1 MALNDE
7 TKRFIG
13 KQIGKL
19 SITQDG
25 IGAQK
30 RREGNIV
37 NVFIGLGG
45 AGTKTVDMLAKKC
58 KTSFREL
65 NRTFFYAVDDA
76 RTSLEGLENIDAN
89 NKIDIYDS
97 NSVGFP
103 ALHAPWIDSW
113 KSKEFP
119 PADLTHN
126 GAGQVR
132 QKGRMF
138 LAGKYQAL
146 YAAMT
151 TAAAAAGKAKVPGSP
166 IEVIF
171 VIGTGGGT
179 GSGTFIDMA
188 YIVREAF
195 SNNLPA
201 NSFEMS
207 AYLYTSDVYYQ
218 LPPFSTDPLATS
230 NKRSINANCIAA
242 LKENNAFID
251 TKSFPIEYHFEE
263 PNGTHR
269 SRESIFTS
277 CTIVQGYRGGIST
290 ELEEIQ
296 NNLANF
302 LSYSICDVAIK
313 KGNQSKQ
320 LGKEIKDNA
329 NHTMSTYLGSHKNEP
344 CDLKY
349 SYSAVGFCEMPM
361 YVNEIKTICANELT
375 QALLNYFDT
384 EPTAKESESV
394 TLRALYGGAIY
405 DKTFFPFVGTK
416 LSPNFEKIAS
426 TVICYTIYSIIT
438 WNNFENNFLCHN
450 SEQIKKCNYTA
461 KANDFVFQMTHR
473 GFFSKGF
480 YNYVQNVITQ
490 ISNIIDGTT
499 ENKADENSIFKI
511 HGPFYCLRMYKD
523 IVDFISSLISEQARS
538 ESSYRNYEKIKE
550 ITAKLDSISRKLVK
564 TKKDI
569 KEYNNYLTEYIVRSA
584 IEKDIFYKGPSGD
597 SGFIGALESLKNS
610 VTEHNNEVFEVYT
623 CIFNDLLNV
632 LRDDNSAIIE
642 TSRTNNAGGIVFSVS
657 PIDMEGFTNHTSNLY
672 GLIHESLALD
682 NIKEFA
688 DKIIGDMFTNK
699 ETWLSVNNE
708 ALFGADK
715 HLIGW
720 FNDRFKIFTK
730 DIVQKF
736 IVTEYNPDMDDDK
749 KRTLFSKENVTWS
762 NYQSELKVAAEK
774 IVEELDKNGGLL
786 AESHNY
792 ANLSNLNNFSSDE
805 IYVLLSSTPAL
816 TQEIK
821 TLLTGKGKNY
831 GETSNGTEIAK
842 ITQKFNL
849 PLYSFRGI
857 IESQNDYISIA
868 NTGLKGLHIN
878 EVEDDWTKFPAVVPN
893 SVFEHAHLNLLSEE
907 LEIYSDVKEDVL
919 NAIKKGC
926 LAYDSDN
933 EKYLLKYAVETITG
947 NPAVKLNTYAQ
958 KAIRDHVEKTYSSL
972 DLTLPADFNG
982 DVDKYYKDLLES
994 AITNCADLL
1003 DIVVGSVNNIGSHDY
1018 KYYTENGLSDYQLLW
1033 PAAGSVVPAPTDV
1046 NDPKSTPNDD
1056 TYKLVR
1062 NQMQIWTNLKR
1073 SSKFCD
1079 TIKDYFETVKS
1090 EVIEKYR
1097 SEIIPDMIDKHIN
1110 MQNEIIGSQQLS
1122 YTDDFIKAIGYGVLE
1137 ITKNNLN
1144 TILTLKSG
1152 INKIEIAKI
1161 NNLTISSIE
1170 KTYWL
1175 YEVFCIFAEKCRKNP
1190 KTLDTLREA
1199 LNNTLSSADTALIEK
1214 CDQTLRSA
1222 LFSDIPSLIAQYDM
1236 IGFADKVNAEINN
1249 PVNNVGS
1256 NVPEFGKMKYI
1267 STTEFV
1273 KNNIATNTAVQI
1285 LTTYMNFGSTINNI
1299 LSRNV
1304 G

>member
-113 KSKEFP
+113 KSQEFP

-138 LAGKYQAL
+138 LAGKYQTL
-146 YAAMT
+146 YAVMT
-151 TAAAAAGKAKVPGSP
+151 TAAAAAGKARVSGSP
-166 IEVIF
+166 IEVTF

-207 AYLYTSDVYYQ
+207 AYLYTSDVYYL
-218 LPPFSTDPLATS
+218 LPPFSTDPMAVS
-230 NKRSINANCIAA
+230 NKKSINANCIAA

-302 LSYSICDVAIK
+302 LSYSICDVAIIK
-313 KGNQSKQ
+313 NNQSKQ

-329 NHTMSTYLGSHKNEP
+329 NHTTEMYLSSHTNEP

-384 EPTAKESESV
+384 EPTPQETMNVAG
-394 TLRALYGGAIY
+394 RALYGGAEKNPSFIQR
-405 DKTFFPFVGTK
+405 
-416 LSPNFEKIAS
+416 NFGFENIAS
-426 TVICYTIYSIIT
+426 AVVYYAILSTIKFDTFSTNY
-438 WNNFENNFLCHN
+438 LCHN
-450 SEQIKKCNYTA
+450 SDQVKKCNYTA
-461 KANDFVFQMTHR
+461 KAIDFVSQMTR
-473 GFFSKGF
+473 NGLFNKAF
-480 YNYVQNVITQ
+480 YNYNQNVINL
-490 ISNIIDGTT
+490 IANIIDGRT
-499 ENKADENSIFKI
+499 EGSIDNNSMFAI
-511 HGPFYCLRMYKD
+511 HGPFYCLRMYKG
-523 IVDFISSLISEQARS
+523 IVDILSILTSDQERN
-538 ESSYRNYEKIKE
+538 ESSYRNYERIKI
-550 ITAKLDSISRKLVK
+550 ITTKLDSISHKLVK

-569 KEYNNYLTEYIVRSA
+569 EEYNNYLTEYIIRYA
-584 IEKDIFYKGPSGD
+584 IKEEIFCNGSSGN
-597 SGFIGALESLKNS
+597 SGFIGTLGSLKNS
-610 VTEHNNEVFEVYT
+610 ITEHNNEVFEIYT
-623 CIFNDLLNV
+623 CIFNNLLNV

-657 PIDMEGFTNHTSNLY
+657 PIDMEGFTNHTSDLY
-672 GLIHESLALD
+672 GLIHNSLALG

-688 DKIIGDMFTNK
+688 DKIIEDMCTNK
-699 ETWLSVNNE
+699 DTWLSVNNE

-715 HLIGW
+715 RLIAQ
-720 FNDRFKIFTK
+720 FNDRFTAFANDT
-730 DIVQKF
+730 VQKF
-736 IVTEYNPDMDDDK
+736 IVTEYNPDMDDAK
-749 KRTLFSKENVTWS
+749 KAALFSDVQVAWS
-762 NYQSELKVAAEK
+762 NYQSELNVAARNILEK
-774 IVEELDKNGGLL
+774 LDRNGGLL

-792 ANLSNLNNFSSDE
+792 SNLSNLNNFGSDE
-805 IYVLLSSTPAL
+805 IYVLLGSTPDLNNEIIAL
-816 TQEIK
+816 
-821 TLLTGKGKNY
+821 LGGKNY
-831 GETSNGTEIAK
+831 GITYNGTEIAK

-849 PLYSFRGI
+849 PLYTFRGI

-868 NTGLKGLHIN
+868 NTDLRGLHIN

-907 LEIYSDVKEDVL
+907 LEIYSYVKEDVL

-982 DVDKYYKDLLES
+982 DVDKYYEDLLES

-1033 PAAGSVVPAPTDV
+1033 PAAGSVVPAPSDV

-1299 LSRNV
+1299 LSSNV

>member
-58 KTSFREL
+58 KTSFRER

-138 LAGKYQAL
+138 LAGKYQKL

-151 TAAAAAGKAKVPGSP
+151 SAATAAGKARVSGSP
-166 IEVIF
+166 IEVTF

-218 LPPFSTDPLATS
+218 LPTFSTDPMAVS

-251 TKSFPIEYHFEE
+251 TKTFPIEYHFEE

-269 SRESIFTS
+269 SRESIFSS

-313 KGNQSKQ
+313 KDDQSKQ

-329 NHTMSTYLGSHKNEP
+329 NHTTKTYLDSHKDEP

-384 EPTAKESESV
+384 EPTPRDTMNVAGS
-394 TLRALYGGAIY
+394 ALYGGAG
-405 DKTFFPFVGTK
+405 KNPFFIQR
-416 LSPNFEKIAS
+416 NFGFENIAS
-426 TVICYTIYSIIT
+426 AVVHYAISSTIKFDTFSTNY
-438 WNNFENNFLCHN
+438 LCHN
-450 SEQIKKCNYTA
+450 SDQVKKCNYTA
-461 KANDFVFQMTHR
+461 KAIDFVSQMTR
-473 GFFSKGF
+473 NGLFNKAF
-480 YNYVQNVITQ
+480 YNYNQNVINL
-490 ISNIIDGTT
+490 IANIIDGRT
-499 ENKADENSIFKI
+499 EGSIKDKSMFEI
-511 HGPFYCLRMYKD
+511 HGPFYCLRMYKG
-523 IVDFISSLISEQARS
+523 IVDILSILASDQERS
-538 ESSYRNYEKIKE
+538 ESSYRNYKIIEE
-550 ITAKLDSISRKLVK
+550 ITTKLDSISRKLVK

-569 KEYNNYLTEYIVRSA
+569 KEYNDYLTEYIIRYA
-584 IEKDIFYKGPSGD
+584 IEEDIFYKGPSGD

-736 IVTEYNPDMDDDK
+736 IVTEYNPDMDDK
-749 KRTLFSKENVTWS
+749 KRETLFSKEGVTWD

-805 IYVLLSSTPAL
+805 IYVLLSSTPDL
-816 TQEIK
+816 NQEIK
-821 TLLTGKGKNY
+821 TLLKGKGKNY

-849 PLYSFRGI
+849 PLYTFRGI

-893 SVFEHAHLNLLSEE
+893 SVFEHAHLNLLSKE

-919 NAIKKGC
+919 NAIEKGC

-1033 PAAGSVVPAPTDV
+1033 PAAGSVVPAPSDV

-1062 NQMQIWTNLKR
+1062 NQMQIWTNMKR

-1079 TIKDYFETVKS
+1079 TIKEYFETVKS

-1299 LSRNV
+1299 LSSNV

>member
-1 MALNDE
+1 MALNE
-7 TKRFIG
+7 KTKEFIG

-45 AGTKTVDMLAKKC
+45 AGTKTVDMLAKKY
-58 KTSFREL
+58 KTFFRER

-89 NKIDIYDS
+89 NKIDIYDA

-103 ALHAPWIDSW
+103 ELHEPWIDSW

-138 LAGKYQAL
+138 LAGKYQTL

-151 TAAAAAGKAKVPGSP
+151 TAAAAAGKARVSAESP
-166 IEVIF
+166 IEVTF

-207 AYLYTSDVYYQ
+207 AYLYTSDVYYL
-218 LPPFSTDPLATS
+218 LPPFSTDPLAVS

-251 TKSFPIEYHFEE
+251 TKKFPIEYHFEE

-302 LSYSICDVAIK
+302 LSYSICDVAIIK
-313 KGNQSKQ
+313 NNQSKQ

-329 NHTMSTYLGSHKNEP
+329 NHTTAMYLGSHTNEP

-384 EPTAKESESV
+384 EPTPRDTMNVAG
-394 TLRALYGGAIY
+394 RALYYVG
-405 DKTFFPFVGTK
+405 KTPPFIQQK
-416 LSPNFEKIAS
+416 QKNFNFENIAS
-426 TVICYTIYSIIT
+426 TVVYYAISSTITHDTFATNY
-438 WNNFENNFLCHN
+438 LCHN
-450 SEQIKKCNYTA
+450 SEQVKKCNYTA
-461 KANDFVFQMTHR
+461 KAIDFVSQMSR
-473 GFFSKGF
+473 NGLFNKAF
-480 YNYVQNVITQ
+480 YNYNQSVI
-490 ISNIIDGTT
+490 NIIANNIDGKT
-499 ENKADENSIFKI
+499 ESSIDNNSMFAI
-511 HGPFYCLRMYKD
+511 HGPFYCLRMYKG
-523 IVDFISSLISEQARS
+523 IVDILSILASDQERS
-538 ESSYRNYEKIKE
+538 ESSYRNYERIKE
-550 ITAKLDSISRKLVK
+550 ITTKLDSISRKLIK

-569 KEYNNYLTEYIVRSA
+569 EEYNDYLTEYIIRYA
-584 IEKDIFYKGPSGD
+584 IEEDIFYKGPSGN

-610 VTEHNNEVFEVYT
+610 ITEHNNEVFEVYT

-642 TSRTNNAGGIVFSVS
+642 TSRANNAGGIVFSVS

-672 GLIHESLALD
+672 GLIHNSLALD

-688 DKIIGDMFTNK
+688 DKIIEDMFTNK

-715 HLIGW
+715 RLIEK
-720 FNDRFKIFTK
+720 FNDRFTAFANDT
-730 DIVQKF
+730 VQKF
-736 IVTEYNPDMDDDK
+736 IVIEYNPDMKDK
-749 KRTLFSKENVTWS
+749 KKEALFSEEGVTWS

-774 IVEELDKNGGLL
+774 ILEELDRNGGLL

-792 ANLSNLNNFSSDE
+792 SNLSNLNNFGSDE
-805 IYVLLSSTPAL
+805 IYVLLSSTPDL
-816 TQEIK
+816 NQEIT
-821 TLLTGKGKNY
+821 TLLKGKGKNY

-907 LEIYSDVKEDVL
+907 LEIYNDVKEDVDS
-919 NAIKKGC
+919 AIKKGC

-982 DVDKYYKDLLES
+982 DVDKYYEDLLGS

-1033 PAAGSVVPAPTDV
+1033 PAAGSVVPAPSDV

-1079 TIKDYFETVKS
+1079 TIKEYFETVKS

-1214 CDQTLRSA
+1214 CDKTLRSA

-1299 LSRNV
+1299 LSSNV